1 MSKDKSSYYIKD
13 NTNVFFIEKPL
24 FPIIFSEESKANDV
38 LRRTKRLLNS
48 TEAYENFIASYNR
61 SKNNILH
68 TNIQEINGL
77 PGKNNKK
84 IPFNKTIAC

>member
-24 FPIIFSEESKANDV
+24 FPIIFSEESKANDI

-48 TEAYENFIASYNR
+48 TEDYENFIISYNR
-61 SKNNILH
+61 NKANLVNS
-68 TNIQEINGL
+68 NIQVVNGL
-77 PGKNNKK
+77 PGKYIDNEKR
-84 IPFNKTIAC
+84 TL